1 LKPRFGQPPISGEL
15 ESVDLIP
22 STVLLEGRGGQQI
35 RNGMIVL
42 ERTWRPGNSPV
53 GREMEMPRGLK
64 KSAVLGPLFFDNE
77 RFEVPIADPL

>member
-1 LKPRFGQPPISGEL
+1 
-15 ESVDLIP
+15 
-22 STVLLEGRGGQQI
+22 
-35 RNGMIVL
+35 MIVL